1 MIFFHFGISAY
12 FPIFVLFFF
21 LSLLCPK
28 PSLAFVKWKWQKK
41 GENVWKGNT
50 WVLLSNKG
58 REGEAGT
65 SVLHIKILGFNRHK
79 RWSFK
84 EDPKYS
90 VNVSASKRNH
100 LRVFSP
106 PKLLTKISGLLFSWE
121 WKYKVV
127 GFFFSTERETEKWS
141 QAGCGLSGAAVR
153 ALSIAGSLGNTSLV
167 PKLESLWDPSSGH
180 AHAF

>member
-1 MIFFHFGISAY
+1 MWFFSILAFLLIFLFLFC
-12 FPIFVLFFF
+12 FFF

-106 PKLLTKISGLLFSWE
+106 PKLWLKYLGCCFPENENTKLLGFFLVQKERLRSGLKLA
-121 WKYKVV
+121 VV
-127 GFFFSTERETEKWS
+127 CQVQLW
-141 QAGCGLSGAAVR
+141 GLWA
-153 ALSIAGSLGNTSLV
+153 
-167 PKLESLWDPSSGH
+167 
-180 AHAF
+180 